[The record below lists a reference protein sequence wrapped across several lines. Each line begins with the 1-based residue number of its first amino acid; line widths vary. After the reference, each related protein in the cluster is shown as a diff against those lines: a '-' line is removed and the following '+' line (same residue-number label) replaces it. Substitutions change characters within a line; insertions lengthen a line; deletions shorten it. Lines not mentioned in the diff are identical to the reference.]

1 MRLDT
6 LLVAMKAL
14 LPIFAFGAVAFHL
27 SGCARDPN
35 RISGT
40 NPYHPGP
47 GFGRVVG
54 ATAGV
59 AAGNVA
65 GAVVG
70 TGEGFAAGASAPFHK
85 TTRVVRT
92 WRTETTADGRTI
104 QVPVDTV
111 VDENGRPVNAP
122 QAAAPQGVR

>member
-1 MRLDT
+1 
-6 LLVAMKAL
+6 MKSL
-14 LPIFAFGAVAFHL
+14 LPIFAFGAVALHL
-27 SGCARDPN
+27 AGCARDPN

-47 GFGRVVG
+47 ASGRAVG

-70 TGEGFAAGASAPFHK
+70 TSEGFAAGASAPFHK

-122 QAAAPQGVR
+122 KATAPQGAR

>member
-1 MRLDT
+1 
-6 LLVAMKAL
+6 MKAL
-14 LPIFAFGAVAFHL
+14 LDIFAFGVVALHL
-27 SGCARDPN
+27 AGCARDPN
-35 RISGT
+35 RITTT

-47 GFGRVVG
+47 ASGRVVG

-92 WRTETTADGRTI
+92 WRMETTVDGRTI

-122 QAAAPQGVR
+122 SPAPAKATR

>member
-1 MRLDT
+1 
-6 LLVAMKAL
+6 MKAL
-14 LPIFAFGAVAFHL
+14 LTILAAGVVALQFT
-27 SGCARDPN
+27 GCARDPN

-47 GFGRVVG
+47 ASGRAVG
-54 ATAGV
+54 AGVGV

-70 TGEGFAAGASAPFHK
+70 TGEGFVAGASAPFHK

-111 VDENGRPVNAP
+111 VDENGRPVNPPPPPPAK
-122 QAAAPQGVR
+122 VTR